1 MTELKRVTAGFAFL
15 LVLAG
20 ASTATAQR
28 LAPGQTEGVGF
39 VGGVTDGGGLTF
51 GGGLHYVY
59 NPQWLFV
66 GELGYLAGGNDFDG
80 VVQGVGV
87 DIESHALSVDLNA
100 HYLFPQSTSRAFAP
114 YLLVGL
120 GILRASAST
129 TVFGVSNS
137 VSDTDAGV
145 NIGAGARWQGGVNW
159 GARPELKVFV
169 SDNSSV
175 RFSVGLYYQF
185 GR

>member
-1 MTELKRVTAGFAFL
+1 MTDLKRVAAGLAFVL
-15 LVLAG
+15 LLGG
-20 ASTATAQR
+20 ARTVTAQQ
-28 LAPGQTEGVGF
+28 LAPGQAEGVGF
-39 VGGVTDGGGLTF
+39 VGGVTDGGGLTL

-59 NPQWLFV
+59 DPRWLFV
-66 GELGYLAGGNDFDG
+66 GELGYLAGGNDFVG
-80 VVQGVGV
+80 VIQGVGV
-87 DIESHALSVDLNA
+87 GVESSAFSVDLNA
-100 HYLFPQSTSRAFAP
+100 HYLFPQSTKEALTP

-120 GILRASAST
+120 GILHASAST
-129 TVFGVSNS
+129 TVLGTSTS
-137 VSDTDAGV
+137 VSDTEAGL

-159 GARPELKVFV
+159 GVRPELKVFV